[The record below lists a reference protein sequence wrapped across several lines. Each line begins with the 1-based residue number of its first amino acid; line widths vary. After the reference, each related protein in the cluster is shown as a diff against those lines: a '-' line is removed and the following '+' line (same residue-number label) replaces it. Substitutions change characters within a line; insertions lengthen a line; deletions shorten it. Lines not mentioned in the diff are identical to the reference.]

1 MRIAPRNALLAVV
14 IAGATMG
21 SLPTVVG
28 AQPRIES
35 ATLARDVN
43 GFELGMTLAEARDRA
58 TLSYIGG
65 DQFEATSQDIAYN
78 FGVTPKGRIYRVQS
92 SQPLGQFAIDRSF
105 LDNLGRKL
113 AAKYGAPHLVSGET
127 FYWKLTERITQQ
139 SGEELPFVTMWMS
152 VYVGGSSEGR
162 TLEMTILDFR
172 ILWADQAQANKGP
185 SKAAA
190 DQLRF

>member
-1 MRIAPRNALLAVV
+1 MKIAPLKALLAVA
-14 IAGATMG
+14 IAGASLA

-28 AQPRIES
+28 AQPRLES

-43 GFELGMTLAEARDRA
+43 GFELGMTVAEAREKA
-58 TLSYIGG
+58 TLTYIGG
-65 DQFEATSQDIAYN
+65 DQFEATSQGISYN

-113 AAKYGAPHLVSGET
+113 AAKYGAPHLASGET

-172 ILWADQAQANKGP
+172 VLWADQADVNREP
-185 SKAAA
+185 SQRGVEKV
-190 DQLRF
+190 QF